1 MSSPN
6 QTSDL
11 NMNANHQSQAIDMC
25 AGKSIDEISLIILEA
40 KLNNAHPALINHLQQ
55 MFDLSMEESHALE
68 RKESV
73 LSAWTNY
80 CRTSWIYRLFER
92 IGLR

>member
-1 MSSPN
+1 
-6 QTSDL
+6 
-11 NMNANHQSQAIDMC
+11 MC
-25 AGKSIDEISLIILEA
+25 AGKSTDEISSIILEA
-40 KLNNAHPALINHLQQ
+40 KLNNAHRTLIQHLQQ

-80 CRTSWIYRLFER
+80 CRTSWIYRLLEFV
-92 IGLR
+92 GLR

>member
-1 MSSPN
+1 
-6 QTSDL
+6 
-11 NMNANHQSQAIDMC
+11 MNDNHQSQAIDMC
-25 AGKSIDEISLIILEA
+25 AGKSIDEISSIILES
-40 KLNNAHPALINHLQQ
+40 KLNNAHPELIHHLQQ

-68 RKESV
+68 RKESA